1 MENLPEKTKRES
13 KDLLDN
19 KIRKEYAE
27 IIDVN
32 PEFDVFALE
41 GIVYRSFFKNFY
53 CPTIKNRISNISTSS
68 LVILEGYAYGR
79 NFTKKQLVRKL
90 SKVLKIKKSE
100 ADKLL
105 PGLLFGK
112 FYLGDHGGRAAKFE
126 AHPLK
131 KEKYRLRIN
140 G

>member
-41 GIVYRSFFKNFY
+41 GIVYRL
-53 CPTIKNRISNISTSS
+53 S
-68 LVILEGYAYGR
+68 LIH
-79 NFTKKQLVRKL
+79 
-90 SKVLKIKKSE
+90 I
-100 ADKLL
+100 
-105 PGLLFGK
+105 
-112 FYLGDHGGRAAKFE
+112 
-126 AHPLK
+126 
-131 KEKYRLRIN
+131 
-140 G
+140 